1 MMMMTMVVMMNGLN
15 FVGARFDFCH
25 SFKPTNCDYYFNHVF
40 RPVRMRLDLNTN
52 MELVGLREPYKATY
66 KVTKNPRKTQH
77 RQTSLKFDQ
86 TAVAFKLPFLSSS
99 AL

>member
-1 MMMMTMVVMMNGLN
+1 MVMMTMVVMMNGLI
-15 FVGARFDFCH
+15 FVGTRFDFFH
-25 SFKPTNCDYYFNHVF
+25 SFKAANCDFYLNHVY

-66 KVTKNPRKTQH
+66 KVTKNTRKTQH

-86 TAVAFKLPFLSSS
+86 TAVAFKLPFLFSSV
-99 AL
+99 L